1 MPNQITW
8 YAHKLNKTV
17 ESFKYVFDKA
27 LENLIIDR
35 MEQNEDIFVRFMN
48 DKEFQIYFSRCMNRL
63 TLRNL
68 FPVKNEVSYAS
79 RSINMES
86 G

>member
-48 DKEFQIYFSRCMNRL
+48 DKEFQKVVSS
-63 TLRNL
+63 NL
-68 FPVKNEVSYAS
+68 LQQVYEQINAEK
-79 RSINMES
+79 SIS
-86 G
+86 GQK